1 MHLFP
6 SAYKGQVCKKIPRN
20 CGAFAPYFFRF
31 LACSLHRITQ
41 KSIEHRI
48 ACNCG
53 AFAPYFFCFPFLP
66 WKSDDEMSFNK
77 FILIS
82 LALHLADNG
91 F

>member
-6 SAYKGQVCKKIPRN
+6 SAYKGQVRKKIPRN
-20 CGAFAPYFFRF
+20 CGAFAPYFF
-31 LACSLHRITQ
+31 H
-41 KSIEHRI
+41 
-48 ACNCG
+48 
-53 AFAPYFFCFPFLP
+53 FPFLP

-82 LALHLADNG
+82 LALHLADNE